1 MSKSKAMMYKKT
13 ALDPVLLRIVN
24 EINKSAQKP
33 DPGFLTS
40 EMWQKRWSC
49 TYTTA
54 RAYIIQA
61 VKSGILMERTFRVL
75 CIGRLRLVKHYGPK
89 MPTAKKQSR
98 HPRLRRH

>member
-1 MSKSKAMMYKKT
+1 MKKISAMMYRKT
-13 ALDPVLLRIVN
+13 SLDPVLFRIVN
-24 EINKSAQKP
+24 EINKSAQNP

-61 VKSGILMERTFRVL
+61 VKSGILIERSFRIL
-75 CIGRLRLVKHYGPK
+75 CLGRLRLVKHYGPK
-89 MPTAKKQSR
+89 IPAGKKK
-98 HPRLRRH
+98 PRPH